1 MKFCSVCGTA
11 VEVRIPEGDHA
22 PRSVCPSCGTVHYV
36 NPKVIVGCVPE
47 WEDGRILMC
56 RRAIEPRLGLWTF
69 PAGFLEMGETS
80 GQGAARETREEALAE
95 VEIGALFAVI
105 NVPYVSQLYL
115 LHRGRMLTPQHGPT
129 PESSETVLMREDQ
142 IPWDEI
148 AFPTIWHG
156 LKFFFEDRAKGIA
169 GFHSLDLEFRSRA
182 PRTELPGAA

>member
-1 MKFCSVCGTA
+1 MKFCSVCA
-11 VEVRIPEGDHA
+11 SEVVLRTPEDDHL
-22 PRSVCPSCGTVHYV
+22 PRHVCPSCGTVHYI

-80 GQGAARETREEALAE
+80 GEGATRETLEESRAQ
-95 VEIGALFAVI
+95 VEIGPLFAVI

-115 LHRGRMLTPQHGPT
+115 IHRGRMLTADHGPT
-129 PESSETVLMREDQ
+129 PESSETALMREDE
-142 IPWDEI
+142 IPWSEI

-156 LKFFFEDRAKGIA
+156 LKFFFEDRAKGVV
-169 GFHSLDLEFRSRA
+169 GFHSLDLKTRS
-182 PRTELPGAA
+182 PIPGNG